1 MLSGIIMAT
10 VCVAVVGLLVGVFLG
25 IAGEKFKVEVDERV
39 EAVTNALP
47 GNNCGGCGYAGCSG
61 LAAAIVAGNAPVN
74 GCPVGGEPV
83 GAAISEIM
91 GVEAVASDRMVA
103 YVKCAG
109 DCEQAETNYEMAGES
124 SCHLQKF
131 LPAGG
136 AKKCTYGCLGGGDC
150 VVACEFD
157 AIHIVNG
164 IAAVDE
170 DKCKACGKCV
180 SACPRGVIE
189 LVKADSKVRVAC
201 SSKDKGPVAMK
212 ACKSACIGCML
223 CQKNCPS
230 EAITVN
236 DALAHV
242 DYDKCVN
249 CNTCVEKCPKKAIKK
264 Y

>member
-1 MLSGIIMAT
+1 MINIIMAT

-25 IAGEKFKVEVDERV
+25 IAGEKFKVEVDERI
-39 EAVTNALP
+39 EAVTQSLP

-61 LAAAIVAGNAPVN
+61 LAAAIVEGKAPVN
-74 GCPVGGEPV
+74 GCPVGGEAV
-83 GAAISEIM
+83 AQKVSEIM
-91 GVEAVASDRMVA
+91 GVEAVASVRMTA
-103 YVKCAG
+103 FVKCAG
-109 DCEQAETNYEMAGES
+109 DCEKAEVNYEVYGED
-124 SCHLQKF
+124 SCQFKKY

-136 AKKCTYGCLGGGDC
+136 DKKCTYGCLGGGDC
-150 VVACEFD
+150 VKACEFD
-157 AIHIVNG
+157 AVHIVNG
-164 IAAVDE
+164 IAVVDE

-180 SACPRGVIE
+180 AACPRNVIE
-189 LVKADSKVRVAC
+189 LVPADSKVRVAC

-223 CQKNCPS
+223 CQKNCAS
-230 EAITVN
+230 QAISVN

-249 CNTCVEKCPKKAIKK
+249 CNTCVDKCPKGAIKK